1 MADDD
6 LPTRV
11 TLMERTMVSR
21 EHLVEREERLLGRVE
36 ELLKRLNAQAADDQK
51 HTLKVFGHEIA
62 EQFRTWSDK
71 IHSERDEMAEKREAE
86 ALVRRQAEEAQNRPQ
101 MSPIRG
107 WIAANWMWVGGIG
120 ILVVL
125 LRPDL
130 ATAVVRLVM

>member
-71 IHSERDEMAEKREAE
+71 IHQERDALQERRDAEHIKEQEAK
-86 ALVRRQAEEAQNRPQ
+86 APVV
-101 MSPIRG
+101 SPIKG
-107 WIAANWMWVGGIG
+107 WFYKNWIWVGGTAA
-120 ILVVL
+120 LVII

-130 ATAVVRLVM
+130 ATAVIRAVM